1 MDIAA
6 PEGTP
11 VKAASDG
18 VVTLAE
24 PDLFYSGNVIILDHG
39 YGLHTI
45 YAHLS
50 KMDVQPGD
58 IVKKVRLSAWSAKPD
73 ALPALTCT
81 GELR

>member
-58 IVKKVRLSAWSAKPD
+58 IVKKGQVIAWSAKPD